1 MQKVEGSNPFSRS
14 QKGTHLQAFFACAVG
29 LCVCVGSDWLRTRR
43 WPIVGRSKKNGLFAG
58 RFWFVR
64 TEVLLRACRRSSVP
78 PAAGVG
84 RLFLQTARSC
94 TRAPARARP
103 AIPIPRGESDFSPDT
118 VRPTLCPAQR
128 PRRAMAPTAAT
139 SQQTASEGSGEAP
152 VTGGWAVA
160 IARGSSPRLSLP
172 SEAGVCSQP
181 GWAPAHRPERASTLL
196 GQRRADQRESS
207 GAPNARSA
215 TRRTASC
222 VLLLS
227 PRRCR

>member
-14 QKGTHLQAFFACAVG
+14 QKGPHLQAFFRVRSRLVRLRRVG
-29 LCVCVGSDWLRTRR
+29 LAPDSPLADRRPFQEKRPVCRSILVRPNRSPSAGLQKVECSACCGR
-43 WPIVGRSKKNGLFAG
+43 WPAVPANGTFLHTDACPRAASDPDPSGRV
-58 RFWFVR
+58 RFQSGYREANPLPRTATPASHGSHRRDLTADGVR
-64 TEVLLRACRRSSVP
+64 
-78 PAAGVG
+78 
-84 RLFLQTARSC
+84 
-94 TRAPARARP
+94 
-103 AIPIPRGESDFSPDT
+103 
-118 VRPTLCPAQR
+118 
-128 PRRAMAPTAAT
+128 
-139 SQQTASEGSGEAP
+139 GSGEAP

-207 GAPNARSA
+207 GAPSARSA